1 MISRVADHCF
11 WFGRYL
17 ERAESTAR
25 VLAVTTTLALDAELA
40 PRQLWLPLVI
50 VSGEEER
57 FRERFGENAQG
68 DGEIVQR
75 YVAWDE
81 ENGASLLRSIGGA
94 RWNARQ
100 IREVVSLEAF
110 EAINELYVWT
120 SQDAARA
127 EYEAHRWGFYRHVRN
142 GTQLCLGLLRSTML
156 HDTPLDFIWLGVLLE
171 RVSQTARM
179 LDVHHHVFSTAPTH
193 APADGES
200 LVGTAS
206 DRGIVETAVW
216 LSLLRACSGFESFI
230 KLNAGQVS
238 RRAVASFLLL
248 EPRFPRAVRYCVHA
262 AWERLADVRPPDAAD
277 LPGKIAQRRLRRL
290 DDELRTMTPADVDP
304 ASIHEWLTHIVDET
318 HAICDEI
325 GRDLLGHTAPEP
337 SPSAP

>member
-57 FRERFGENAQG
+57 FRTRFGEEG
-68 DGEIVQR
+68 PSDGEVVQR

-81 ENGASLLRSIGGA
+81 DNHASLVRSILGA

-110 EAINELYVWT
+110 EACNELYVWM
-120 SQDAARA
+120 SSDAARA

-142 GTQLCLGLLRSTML
+142 ATQLCLGLLRSTML
-156 HDTPLDFIWLGVLLE
+156 HDSPLDFIWLGVLLE

-179 LDVHHHVFSTAPTH
+179 LDVHHHVFTTALGQDEARGSSLRPGS
-193 APADGES
+193 DGG
-200 LVGTAS
+200 V
-206 DRGIVETAVW
+206 VETAVW

-238 RRAVASFLLL
+238 RRAVAAFLLL
-248 EPRFPRAVRYCVHA
+248 EPRFPRSVRYCVHA
-262 AWERLADVRPPDAAD
+262 AWERLADIRPPDAVD
-277 LPGKIAQRRLRRL
+277 LPGAIAQRRLRRL
-290 DDELRTMTPADVDP
+290 DDELRTMTDADVDP
-304 ASIHEWLTHIVDET
+304 TAVHEWLTHVVNET
-318 HAICDEI
+318 HAVCDEI
-325 GRDLLGHTAPEP
+325 GRELLGHAP
-337 SPSAP
+337 ATTT